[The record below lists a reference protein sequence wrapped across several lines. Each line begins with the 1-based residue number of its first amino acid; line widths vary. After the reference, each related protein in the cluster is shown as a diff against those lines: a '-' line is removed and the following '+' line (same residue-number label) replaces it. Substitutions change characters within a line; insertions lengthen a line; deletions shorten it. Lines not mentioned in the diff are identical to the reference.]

1 MKTGTEIFNEM
12 LKKTVDARKAL
23 REVQETLKS
32 MTRKQIAQLEEESPE
47 MFEALLGTVTSA
59 IVELEDWGEPDDVFN
74 YDVEL
79 KTFKKEI
86 GTYQPMNYYKWDE
99 DGWYTNDDDE
109 EEYFFGFDQE
119 VFIYLLRNGKMQVE
133 AFGDIEVFDRG
144 EYKKV
149 RKFIHQSFHR
159 NGYNGEDED

>member
-1 MKTGTEIFNEM
+1 MKNGNEIFKEALEYTIHARKDLRNVQEM
-12 LKKTVDARKAL
+12 LKN
-23 REVQETLKS
+23 

-59 IVELEDWGEPDDVFN
+59 IVELEDWGEPDDIFN
-74 YDVEL
+74 YDIEL
-79 KTFKKEI
+79 QTFKKEI
-86 GTYQPMNYYKWDE
+86 GTYQPMNYYKWD
-99 DGWYTNDDDE
+99 DYGWYTNDDGE

-149 RKFIHQSFHR
+149 RKFLHQSFHR
-159 NGYNGEDED
+159 NGYNGEDEY